1 MTVDET
7 GLDET
12 VVDETGVDKLGIN
25 PVHEFWRSKVLTQS
39 YFRLQM
45 KYTLP
50 GLCLWYKISSV
61 CVNLRPRVITL
72 PSSSNCSVT
81 WHVITLS
88 CTLSLVAWCQLS
100 NITYLV
106 TFFVPDDAPSSWA
119 LGCTSSILPNLPSDL
134 LYKVLSVKHQV
145 TFK

>member
-7 GLDET
+7 RL
-12 VVDETGVDKLGIN
+12 DETGVDKLGIN

-81 WHVITLS
+81 WLS
-88 CTLSLVAWCQLS
+88 
-100 NITYLV
+100 
-106 TFFVPDDAPSSWA
+106 PD
-119 LGCTSSILPNLPSDL
+119 TSSHFPVH
-134 LYKVLSVKHQV
+134 YH
-145 TFK
+145 